1 MPLTLSLTK
10 SHLFIFISIALG
22 SELRKILL
30 QIYVG
35 ESSAYVLLLEFYS
48 IWPYIQKFNP
58 FCMWCQ
64 RNFKYYSSFFTCCC
78 SVTHWC
84 PALCEYSTLG
94 SPVLCCLLELV
105 QTHIHQVGDAIQPS
119 VLSCFL
125 LLLPSIFPRVS
136 AFSNKSALHIRWPK
150 YWNFSFNISPYNEY
164 SGLIFFKID

>member
-1 MPLTLSLTK
+1 
-10 SHLFIFISIALG
+10 
-22 SELRKILL
+22 
-30 QIYVG
+30 
-35 ESSAYVLLLEFYS
+35 
-48 IWPYIQKFNP
+48 
-58 FCMWCQ
+58 MWCQ

-84 PALCEYSTLG
+84 PALFEYSTLG

-164 SGLIFFKID
+164 SGLIFFKIDWFDLLEVQGTLKSLLEHHSSKLSILPCSVLWSNSYILTQRLEKTWLWLYGPLSAK